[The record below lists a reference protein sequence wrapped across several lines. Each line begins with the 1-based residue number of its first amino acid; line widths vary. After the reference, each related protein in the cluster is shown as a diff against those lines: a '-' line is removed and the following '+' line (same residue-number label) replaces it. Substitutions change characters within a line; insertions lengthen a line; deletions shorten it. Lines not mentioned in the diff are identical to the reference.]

1 MDEEPEDLIAAA
13 LDLHQSGQTDAAE
26 EAYRAILETHPT
38 APTPLYLLSLILMET
53 ERHAEAGSRLR
64 ALVALRPRN
73 PAARVSLA
81 RLLLLK
87 GASVEARLHLEA
99 ALSAHPDDPEAL
111 CEFARLLIGQG
122 DGASAE
128 PVALHATTVAPE
140 LAEAWRLLGAARMQ
154 GRGREAEA
162 VAAYRQALVFEP
174 DSVPGRAGLA
184 FALLA
189 VGDPLAALD
198 VCLEDEDVALLLPR
212 GLAEVRSGRFAE
224 GAGTLERVLTHS
236 DGSTTALMALAK
248 AYSELK
254 DRERAVDCLRR
265 AIAIDPS
272 LAEAHTLLSS
282 VYVLMEDADAA
293 EAAARAALALDPDQ
307 MTATQNLAAVI
318 EGKGDG
324 EAARAL
330 REELYRR
337 TRVVVEP
344 ARAPELTVL
353 LLLTGGPGSVPHRD
367 LLPRARY
374 SKINWFIEYAEPGDA
389 DRLPPFDVVFNAV
402 GDADMAGR
410 ALGPTQAFL
419 AAYPG
424 PILNAPDRVMKT
436 HRSDASILFAGINHL
451 VTPKAVRLTAGAVAK
466 LGVAALAKQFGLA
479 PPLLIRPVGGHG
491 GQGLK
496 LVQTEAELAAFV
508 SQPGQDLYLTQFYD
522 FRSADGWC
530 RKYRMIFVDRRP
542 FAYHL
547 AISTSWLIHYE
558 TARMQADD
566 GRLDEERRFLAD
578 PQAVLGDA
586 AYGALSEVGRR
597 LDLDFAGV
605 DFALLPNGDALI
617 FEANATMLVH
627 AEDEDGPF
635 AHKNPTV
642 AAICSAFQA
651 MARAKARPRRR
662 ASPEAESAHRQDLQG
677 GRAHG

>member
-26 EAYRAILETHPT
+26 AAYRAILEAHPT

-81 RLLLLK
+81 RLLLLR
-87 GASVEARLHLEA
+87 GAAVEARLHLEA

-122 DGASAE
+122 DAAAAE
-128 PVALHATTVAPE
+128 PVAEHATNVAPE

-154 GRGREAEA
+154 ARGREAEA

-174 DSVPGRAGLA
+174 DSGPGRAGLA

-198 VCLEDEDVALLLPR
+198 ACLEEDEALLLPR
-212 GLAEVRSGRFAE
+212 GLAQVRLGRFAE
-224 GAGTLERVLTHS
+224 GVETLEQVLTHS
-236 DGSTTALMALAK
+236 AGSTTALMALAK

-254 DRERAVDCLRR
+254 DRERAVACLQR
-265 AIAIDPS
+265 AIAIDPG

-318 EGKGDG
+318 EGKGDA

-330 REELYRR
+330 RKDLYRR

-344 ARAPELTVL
+344 APAPDLTVL

-367 LLPRARY
+367 LLPKARY

-389 DRLPPFDVVFNAV
+389 EGLPPFDVVFNAV

-419 AAYPG
+419 EAFPG

-451 VTPKAVRLTAGAVAK
+451 VTPRAVRLTAGAVAK
-466 LGVAALAKQFGLA
+466 LGVATLAKQFDLA

-508 SQPGQDLYLTQFYD
+508 GQTGQDLYLTQFYD

-578 PQAVLGDA
+578 PQAVLGA
-586 AYGALSEVGRR
+586 AAFGALSEVGRR

-605 DFALLPNGDALI
+605 DFALLPNRDALI

-651 MARAKARPRRR
+651 LVHAKARPRRD